1 MKYVPNILSFI
12 RLALSPLFVYAFFNS
27 SPLNAFWVFLIA
39 SALDIIDGFI
49 ARKFNAISNL
59 GKILDPVAD
68 KVLQLSAVICFT
80 VKEIIPLFVII
91 VLGLKELTMLIGG
104 GIISKKKKNMV
115 YSNVFGKIA
124 SFITSVTLCAMFF
137 TWEGGFL
144 ADYKSIVDIV
154 LYIAV
159 GLSVISMVQYG
170 IIALFIKKDPVE
182 TVEKEA

>member
-1 MKYVPNILSFI
+1 MKYVPNILSFM
-12 RLALSPLFVYAFFNS
+12 RLCLCPVFVWAFFNS

-39 SALDIIDGFI
+39 SILDIIDGFI
-49 ARKFNAISNL
+49 ARKFNATSNL

-68 KVLQLSAVICFT
+68 KVLQLCAVICFT
-80 VKEIIPLFVII
+80 IKEMIPFFVVI

-144 ADYKSIVDIV
+144 YQYKPIVDIV
-154 LYIAV
+154 LYIALA
-159 GLSVISMVQYG
+159 LSVISMVQYG
-170 IIALFIKKDPVE
+170 IIALFIKKDDIA
-182 TVEKEA
+182 TEKNES